1 MSEEK
6 ADTRQAEKM
15 ARQPLP
21 VREKKKR
28 KRIDHKALEEHTAM
42 KAEEGLEVTCGK
54 REGPDSV
61 QVTISALRTISGRKF
76 SKGKKSAMKNLG
88 GRAEQ
93 SNI

>member
-21 VREKKKR
+21 VREKKR
-28 KRIDHKALEEHTAM
+28 KRIDHKALEEHTGM
-42 KAEEGLEVTCGK
+42 KEEEGLEVTCGK

-61 QVTISALRTISGRKF
+61 QVTISALRTISGKKI